1 MSNNISEVGSYTFFL
16 TGQKKKKKRSRILHP
31 GFSPNVD
38 PDSLDEVKPFLLG

>member
-16 TGQKKKKKRSRILHP
+16 TDQKKKKKSRILHP

-38 PDSLDEVKPFLLG
+38 PDSLDKVKPFLLG